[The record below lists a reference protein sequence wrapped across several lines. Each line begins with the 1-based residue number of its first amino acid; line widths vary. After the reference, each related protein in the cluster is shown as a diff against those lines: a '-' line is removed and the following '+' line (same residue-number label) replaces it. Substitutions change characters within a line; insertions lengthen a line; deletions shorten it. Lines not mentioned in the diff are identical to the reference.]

1 MKSVASAPG
10 KIILF
15 GEHFVIYGT
24 KAVLCSID
32 KRITA
37 TSQFVDEK
45 IVRIRSSLGEVEMDI
60 DALNNLEN
68 VQQKFMR
75 PFFYVAKKTVM
86 ENPTKQGIEII
97 IESEIPPGVGL
108 GSSSAACVAVTAS
121 VNGLFHRLPSEEVV
135 KIAIQ
140 AERTIF
146 EQNSGADS
154 SVSTFGGLVSYD
166 LKEGFQPIPSR
177 NDLSFIISN
186 SAQVHNT
193 QDVVRQVRQ
202 FKEKN
207 EDLFN
212 KLCKEEM
219 DIINNAITS
228 LKENNLNKLGS
239 LMLKN
244 HELLKQIGVSTEK
257 IDLLIKEA
265 KKTSY
270 GAKITG
276 AGGGGCIIALVDN
289 SNTEDTLDNLRKI
302 ADCFITK
309 IDYNGLQYA

>member
-1 MKSVASAPG
+1 MKSIASAPG

-15 GEHFVIYGT
+15 GEHFVIYGI
-24 KAVLCSID
+24 KAVLCSTD

-37 TSQFVDEK
+37 TSQFMDEK
-45 IVRIRSSLGEVEMDI
+45 IIRIRSAFGESEMDI
-60 DALNNLEN
+60 DSLDNLEN

-75 PFFYVAKKTVM
+75 PFFHIAKKTLM
-86 ENPTKQGIEII
+86 ENSTKQGIEII

-121 VNGLFHRLPSEEVV
+121 VNGLFRKLSKDEIV
-135 KIAIQ
+135 KLAIQ

-146 EQNSGADS
+146 EQNSGADA

-177 NDLSFIISN
+177 NNLSFIISN

-212 KLCKEEM
+212 KLCREEM
-219 DIINNAITS
+219 DIVNNAVTS
-228 LKENNLNKLGS
+228 LKENNLNELGS

-244 HELLKQIGVSTEK
+244 HELLRQIGVSTEK

-265 KKTSY
+265 KKTAH

-289 SNTEDTLDNLRKI
+289 SNTKNTLDNLRKI
-302 ADCFITK
+302 SDCFITK
-309 IDYNGLQYA
+309 IDYNGLQYV

>member
-15 GEHFVIYGT
+15 GEHFVVHGT

-37 TSQFVDEK
+37 TSQFVDER
-45 IVRIRSSLGEVEMDI
+45 IVRIRSSLGEAEMDI
-60 DALNNLEN
+60 DSLDNLEN

-75 PFFYVAKKTVM
+75 PFFHIAKKTLM
-86 ENPTKQGIEII
+86 ENPIKQGIEIT
-97 IESEIPPGVGL
+97 IESEIPAGVGL
-108 GSSSAACVAVTAS
+108 GSSSSACVAVTAS
-121 VNGLFHRLPSEEVV
+121 VNGLFRKLSSEEVV

-166 LKEGFQPIPSR
+166 LKSGFQPIPSR

-212 KLCKEEM
+212 RLCKEEM

-228 LKENNLNKLGS
+228 LRENNLNKLGF

-265 KKTSY
+265 KKTAY

-289 SNTEDTLDNLRKI
+289 SNIKDTLDNLRKI
-302 ADCFITK
+302 SDCFIAK
-309 IDYNGLQYA
+309 IDYDGLQYV

>member
-1 MKSVASAPG
+1 MKSIASAPG

-15 GEHFVIYGT
+15 GEHFVIYGV
-24 KAVLCSID
+24 KAVLCSTD

-45 IVRIRSSLGEVEMDI
+45 IIRIRSSFGEWNMNI
-60 DALNNLEN
+60 DSLDNLEN
-68 VQQKFMR
+68 VQQKFMK
-75 PFFYVAKKTVM
+75 PFFYIAKKTLM
-86 ENPTKQGIEII
+86 ENSIKQGIEIV

-108 GSSSAACVAVTAS
+108 GSSSAACVAVAAS
-121 VNGLFHRLPSEEVV
+121 VNGLFHKLSKDEVV
-135 KIAIQ
+135 KLAIQ

-146 EQNSGADS
+146 EQNSGADA

-193 QDVVRQVRQ
+193 QDVVKQVRK

-212 KLCKEEM
+212 KLCNEET
-219 DIINNAITS
+219 DIVNNAITS

-239 LMLKN
+239 LMLRN
-244 HELLKQIGVSTEK
+244 HELLRQIGVSTEK
-257 IDLLIKEA
+257 IDLLVHEA
-265 KKTSY
+265 RKTAH

-289 SNTEDTLDNLRKI
+289 SNTKDTLDNLRKI
-302 ADCFITK
+302 SDCFITK
-309 IDYNGLQYA
+309 IDYSGLQYA

>member
-15 GEHFVIYGT
+15 GEHFVIYGI
-24 KAVLCSID
+24 KAVLCSTD

-37 TSQFVDEK
+37 TSQFLDER
-45 IVRIRSSLGEVEMDI
+45 IVRIRSSFGEVVADI
-60 DALNNLEN
+60 DSLNNLEN

-75 PFFYVAKKTVM
+75 PFFYVAKKTLM
-86 ENPTKQGIEII
+86 ENSTKQGIEII
-97 IESEIPPGVGL
+97 IESDIPPGVGL

-121 VNGLFHRLPSEEVV
+121 VNGLFHKLSKEEVV
-135 KIAIQ
+135 KLSIQ

-166 LKEGFQPIPSR
+166 LRDGFQPIPSR

-193 QDVVRQVRQ
+193 QYVVRQVRQ

-212 KLCKEEM
+212 KLCEEEI
-219 DIINNAITS
+219 DIVNNAITS

-265 KKTSY
+265 KKTAY

-289 SNTEDTLDNLRKI
+289 SNTNDTIDNLRKI
-302 ADCFITK
+302 SDCFITK

>member
-1 MKSVASAPG
+1 MKSIASAPG

-15 GEHFVIYGT
+15 GEHFVIYGI
-24 KAVLCSID
+24 KAVLCSTD

-45 IVRIRSSLGEVEMDI
+45 IIRIKSSFGESYMDI
-60 DALNNLEN
+60 DSLDNLEN
-68 VQQKFMR
+68 VQQKFMK
-75 PFFYVAKKTVM
+75 PFFHIAKKTLV
-86 ENPTKQGIEII
+86 ENSAKQGIEIA

-121 VNGLFHRLPSEEVV
+121 VNGLFNKLSKDEVV
-135 KIAIQ
+135 KLAIQ

-146 EQNSGADS
+146 EQNSGADA

-166 LKEGFQPIPSR
+166 LKDGFQPIPSR

-193 QDVVRQVRQ
+193 HDVVRQVRQ

-212 KLCKEEM
+212 KLCIEEM
-219 DIINNAITS
+219 DIVTNAITALS
-228 LKENNLNKLGS
+228 KNNLNELGS

-244 HELLKQIGVSTEK
+244 HELLRQIGVSTEK
-257 IDLLIKEA
+257 IDRLVNEA
-265 KKTSY
+265 RKTAH

-289 SNTEDTLDNLRKI
+289 SNTKDTLDNLRKI
-302 ADCFITK
+302 SDCFITK
-309 IDYNGLQYA
+309 IDYSGLQYA

>member
-1 MKSVASAPG
+1 MKSIASAPG

-15 GEHFVIYGT
+15 GEHFVVYGM

-37 TSQFVDEK
+37 TSQFIDEK
-45 IVRIRSSLGEVEMDI
+45 VIRIRSSLGESEISI
-60 DALNNLEN
+60 DSLNNLEK
-68 VQQKFMR
+68 VQQKFMK
-75 PFFYVAKKTVM
+75 PFFHIAQKAVKENSSKSGM
-86 ENPTKQGIEII
+86 EIVL
-97 IESEIPPGVGL
+97 ESEISPGVGL

-121 VNGLFHRLPSEEVV
+121 VNGLFYKLSKNEVV

-166 LKEGFQPIPSR
+166 LKNGFENISSR

-193 QDVVRQVRQ
+193 QDVVRQVRN

-212 KLCKEEM
+212 KLCRQET
-219 DIINNAITS
+219 DIVDNAMSS
-228 LKENNLNKLGS
+228 LKENDLNKLGS

-244 HELLKQIGVSTEK
+244 HDLLKQIGTSTEK
-257 IDLLIKEA
+257 IDLLVQEA

-276 AGGGGCIIALVDN
+276 AGGGGCIISLVDDSN
-289 SNTEDTLDNLRKI
+289 SEYTLNNLRKI
-302 ADCFITK
+302 SDCFVTK
-309 IDYNGLQYA
+309 IDYDGLKYS